1 MTVPREIGSI
11 YDLEKERYYSRDD
24 LLFLIEDRVSFYLRL
39 EKPHALRVLLR
50 YSNNVEFFLDV
61 LAVWA
66 TGGCVIPVDPEIKD
80 AELLNICEFASVDAV
95 VSDQNVSLSTAH
107 SFKRE
112 KIALLSLPNL
122 QLASKSKTFN
132 VYSMESSEG
141 YALVLISSGTARE
154 AEDTCSNF

>member
-11 YDLEKERYYSRDD
+11 YDLEKECHYSRDD
-24 LLFLIEDRVSFYLRL
+24 LLYLIEERVSFYSRL
-39 EKPHALRVLLR
+39 ERPHPLRVLLR

-95 VSDQNVSLSTAH
+95 VSDQEVSLSTTQ
-107 SFKRE
+107 SFKQ
-112 KIALLSLPNL
+112 KKNSAPV
-122 QLASKSKTFN
+122 AT
-132 VYSMESSEG
+132 
-141 YALVLISSGTARE
+141 
-154 AEDTCSNF
+154 